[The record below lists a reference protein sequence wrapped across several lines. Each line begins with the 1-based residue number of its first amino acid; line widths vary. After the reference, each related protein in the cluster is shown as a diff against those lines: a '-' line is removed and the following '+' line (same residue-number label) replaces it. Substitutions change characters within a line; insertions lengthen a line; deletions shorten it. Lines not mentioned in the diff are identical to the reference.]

1 MTQPNRSTP
10 GAATSPTNTE
20 TQLIVH
26 VADDQDDVQLD
37 ASRYEQ
43 LARSVLSSEGINQTS
58 ELSVLFVSSEMIAEL
73 NEQHMGHTGPTDVL
87 AFPIDED
94 ATQPQAEN
102 DAPLLLGDVVVC
114 PSVAATNC
122 STNKD
127 SYPGHQG
134 TITDEIDLLVVH
146 GILHVLG
153 MDHAEAEERQDMQE
167 LERTH
172 LAAFRKREP

>member
-26 VADDQDDVQLD
+26 VADDQDDIQLD

-43 LARSVLSSEGINQTS
+43 LARAVLISEGINQTS
-58 ELSVLFVSSEMIAEL
+58 ELSVLFVSSAKIAEL

-102 DAPLLLGDVVVC
+102 DAPFLLGDVVVC

>member
-43 LARSVLSSEGINQTS
+43 LARSVLTSEGINQTS

-153 MDHAEAEERQDMQE
+153 MDHAEVEERRDMQE

-172 LAAFRKREP
+172 LAAFRKRES

>member
-1 MTQPNRSTP
+1 MTSLNPSTS
-10 GAATSPTNTE
+10 GAPTSPTNTE
-20 TQLIVH
+20 NQLTVY
-26 VADDQDDVQLD
+26 VTDEQDHVQLD
-37 ASRYEQ
+37 ATRYEQ
-43 LARSVLSSEGINQTS
+43 LARSVLNNQGINQAS
-58 ELSVLFVSSEMIAEL
+58 ELSVLFVSPETIAEL

-114 PSVAATNC
+114 PAVAATNC
-122 STNKD
+122 LVNKD

-134 TITDEIDLLVVH
+134 TLTDELDLLVVH

-153 MDHAEAEERQDMQE
+153 MDHAESEERRDMQA
-167 LERTH
+167 LERQH
-172 LAAFRKREP
+172 LSVFRGREL

>member
-43 LARSVLSSEGINQTS
+43 LARSVLTSEGINQTS

-94 ATQPQAEN
+94 ATQPQAEI
-102 DAPLLLGDVVVC
+102 DAPFLLGDVVVC

>member
-1 MTQPNRSTP
+1 M
-10 GAATSPTNTE
+10 
-20 TQLIVH
+20 H

-43 LARSVLSSEGINQTS
+43 LARSVLTSEGIIQTS

-153 MDHAEAEERQDMQE
+153 MDHAEAKERQDMQE

>member
-26 VADDQDDVQLD
+26 VAEDQADVQLD

-43 LARSVLSSEGINQTS
+43 LARSVLTSEGINQTS

>member
-43 LARSVLSSEGINQTS
+43 LARSVLTSEGINHTS

-102 DAPLLLGDVVVC
+102 DAPFLLGDVVVC

-122 STNKD
+122 TTNKD